1 MRPVLRTILGILFA
15 GLFVSGGATAQGS
28 RPCEERLAEFR
39 TYAEL
44 LATSRA
50 RTELEAAQTV
60 AALRRENEAL
70 RRQVGV
76 LTEALKSAPPGNKE
90 RAK

>member
-1 MRPVLRTILGILFA
+1 MERTF
-15 GLFVSGGATAQGS
+15 T
-28 RPCEERLAEFR
+28 
-39 TYAEL
+39 
-44 LATSRA
+44 A